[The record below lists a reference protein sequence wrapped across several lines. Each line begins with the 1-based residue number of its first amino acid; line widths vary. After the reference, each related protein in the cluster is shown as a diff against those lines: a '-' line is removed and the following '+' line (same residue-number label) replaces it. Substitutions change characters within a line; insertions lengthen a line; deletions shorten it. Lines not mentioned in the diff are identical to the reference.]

1 MAVSH
6 IWNKRISRSSVGS
19 LDQVFFPRQTFR
31 LTTMVFLAISVVLIA
46 AALLVPKGDLVL
58 WFNGRY
64 APGPN
69 LFFKYITHLGDGLV
83 FVPFVLALLWV
94 RIGYA
99 ITAAVT
105 GVVLAL
111 LSNFFKHVVFI
122 DFPRPKAWFAD
133 PTVLQFVE
141 GVKVHSMHAFPS
153 GHTAT
158 AAALAVLASLFFRH
172 RHMPIIAAALALLVG
187 MSRVYLAQHF
197 LVDVAFGYFY
207 GSVTAIAAY
216 HLGYLLYRSRQRRS
230 LISGVSLSQN
240 N

>member
-1 MAVSH
+1 MSVSN
-6 IWNKRISRSSVGS
+6 IWDKSIARSSVTS
-19 LDQVFFPRQTFR
+19 MNPEFFPRQTFR
-31 LTTMVFLAISVVLIA
+31 FTAVSFLSIGAALIA
-46 AALLVPKGDLVL
+46 AALLLPKGELVL

-64 APGPN
+64 APAPN
-69 LFFKYITHLGDGLV
+69 VFFKYITHLGDGLM
-83 FVPFVLALLWV
+83 FIPFVLALLWV

-105 GVVLAL
+105 GAVLAL
-111 LSNFFKHVVFI
+111 LSNFFKHVVFT
-122 DFPRPKAWFAD
+122 DFPRPRAWFAD

-158 AAALAVLASLFFRH
+158 AAALAVLVSLFFRNKYVTAV
-172 RHMPIIAAALALLVG
+172 AAVLALVVG

-207 GSVTAIAAY
+207 GSVSAIAAY
-216 HLGYLLYRSRQRRS
+216 HLAYLLYRSRQRRS
-230 LISGVSLSQN
+230 LISGVPLSQN